1 MEVHKT
7 LVQSNLSSTYIF
19 FSTAMLIKGREVK
32 GLKKHLATTFKAAA
46 VEYHLGGGRPSTKYN
61 LGKKMFYGKV
71 KEALGLDQCRLF
83 FTGAAPISME
93 TLQYF
98 LGIDV
103 VIQQL
108 YGLSETVGRK

>member
-1 MEVHKT
+1 
-7 LVQSNLSSTYIF
+7 
-19 FSTAMLIKGREVK
+19 MLTKGREVK
-32 GLKKHLATTFKAAA
+32 GLKRQLAATFRAAA
-46 VEYHLGGGRPSTKYN
+46 VEHHLGGRRPSAKYT

-71 KEALGLDQCRLF
+71 REALGLDQCRLF
-83 FTGAAPISME
+83 FTGAAPTSME

-108 YGLSETVGRK
+108 YGMSETAGRK